1 MNQVMSITIVLWIL
15 LFLGSYAVIY
25 FSADKF
31 IDNLKD
37 LSVLLHISPFLIG
50 LLILGID
57 PEETI
62 ASVIAAINGLPDI
75 AVGNVIGNTIISIA
89 FCFALPALF
98 SNFKFEK
105 IPFFYP
111 LLIILSTMMILIG
124 FFLPK
129 NMIIVGLVSL
139 IIFGVYLSKNLFK
152 YHKSKSVDIII
163 EDEDDEDEDKDDYEA
178 YDYDNNKNKGDMNN
192 RKSRKKEMIL
202 ILKTIL
208 FFSFI
213 LLGGEG
219 LIYATEQILHETNID
234 ESFFGFIV
242 IAFVTNVEEITL
254 LFKSIK
260 KNQISIG
267 VGGMIGKIIWNMGFT
282 LGISSLIII
291 ELTYTSTIIFNSI
304 LLLVLS
310 FYFAYLINKKEM
322 NRKDGIILSIG
333 FIIFIL
339 LNFYLGFF

>member
-111 LLIILSTMMILIG
+111 LLINFDL
-124 FFLPK
+124 
-129 NMIIVGLVSL
+129 N
-139 IIFGVYLSKNLFK
+139 
-152 YHKSKSVDIII
+152 
-163 EDEDDEDEDKDDYEA
+163 
-178 YDYDNNKNKGDMNN
+178 
-192 RKSRKKEMIL
+192 
-202 ILKTIL
+202 
-208 FFSFI
+208 
-213 LLGGEG
+213 
-219 LIYATEQILHETNID
+219 
-234 ESFFGFIV
+234 
-242 IAFVTNVEEITL
+242 
-254 LFKSIK
+254 
-260 KNQISIG
+260 
-267 VGGMIGKIIWNMGFT
+267 
-282 LGISSLIII
+282 
-291 ELTYTSTIIFNSI
+291 
-304 LLLVLS
+304 
-310 FYFAYLINKKEM
+310 
-322 NRKDGIILSIG
+322 
-333 FIIFIL
+333 L
-339 LNFYLGFF
+339 LNTLRRSLSNRFNA

>member
-1 MNQVMSITIVLWIL
+1 
-15 LFLGSYAVIY
+15 
-25 FSADKF
+25 
-31 IDNLKD
+31 
-37 LSVLLHISPFLIG
+37 
-50 LLILGID
+50 
-57 PEETI
+57 
-62 ASVIAAINGLPDI
+62 
-75 AVGNVIGNTIISIA
+75 
-89 FCFALPALF
+89 
-98 SNFKFEK
+98 
-105 IPFFYP
+105 
-111 LLIILSTMMILIG
+111 MILIG

-163 EDEDDEDEDKDDYEA
+163 DDEGDEDDEDEDNDDYEA